1 MRLGRTSVVLSSQRK
16 DLAKLW
22 HTALV
27 CQPLLFYQNT
37 ADLRPRFRKKEFEML
52 DKGNIATDEGRFTP
66 HESECTARLYKRGGC
81 VCKAM
86 CCACQNGVRGFA
98 MKRFVLAAIVLAV
111 CAVGFAYNPPYGG
124 EEPFRLTNPEMMM
137 GAASASG
144 GPAFTVLPSS
154 ITYNPAIPAGQQH
167 ITADFSMT
175 LFLNCDEQGDSGL
188 SAEDYAKAQ
197 GDLVRALTNGT
208 ITSYEYEEQAS
219 DLADKYI
226 SGGYDDDGAGFGFQ
240 TGMIIPTEQVVLSFT
255 MNYMFSEMYGMY
267 LGNTFIMHGGASKEL
282 NEKLSVGANAYIGFG
297 SCFSIGTDA
306 GVLLKLDDMGRFKNP
321 RLGLALLNLGIS
333 SAVDSTVV
341 GIDDSKADY
350 YPAPLTS
357 RASFGATFFEKES
370 WTGAFSVDASI
381 PFFQNFITDAAIAFC
396 YNNFM
401 TLSASMQFNIRE
413 IAEGG
418 SDGLSWFSLGVSFK
432 LGGSKSGKST
442 EVTPSFATQCLY
454 SGILALS
461 GGVRLDMAPKG
472 SEAPAK
478 EE

>member
-1 MRLGRTSVVLSSQRK
+1 MISMNKTSKMHQMAYQNELGRFS
-16 DLAKLW
+16 
-22 HTALV
+22 
-27 CQPLLFYQNT
+27 
-37 ADLRPRFRKKEFEML
+37 
-52 DKGNIATDEGRFTP
+52 
-66 HESECTARLYKRGGC
+66 
-81 VCKAM
+81 
-86 CCACQNGVRGFA
+86 
-98 MKRFVLAAIVLAV
+98 MKRFVLAAILPAV
-111 CAVGFAYNPPYGG
+111 CAAVFAYNPPYGG
-124 EEPFRLTNPEMMM
+124 EEMFRLTNPEMMM

-154 ITYNPAIPAGQQH
+154 ITYNPAIPAGQDH

-175 LFLNCDEQGDSGL
+175 LFLNCDKQEYSTGN
-188 SAEDYAKAQ
+188 SAVDDALDAYSDTMNDYSTLMESL
-197 GDLVRALTNGT
+197 G
-208 ITSYEYEEQAS
+208 YS
-219 DLADKYI
+219 DLADTY
-226 SGGYDDDGAGFGFQ
+226 SDLADDYDFDDDDGAGFGFQ
-240 TGMIIPTEQVVLSFT
+240 TGVIIPTEQVVLSFT

-282 NEKLSVGANAYIGFG
+282 NEKLSVGVNAYIGFG

-306 GVLLKLDDMGRFKNP
+306 GVLFKLDDMERLKNP
-321 RLGLALLNLGIS
+321 RLGLSLLNIGIS
-333 SAVDSTVV
+333 SSDSAVV
-341 GIDDSKADY
+341 GIDEGSADY

-401 TLSASMQFNIRE
+401 TLSAAMQFNIRE

-472 SEAPAK
+472 SEVTETPP
-478 EE
+478 EEESDESR

>member
-1 MRLGRTSVVLSSQRK
+1 
-16 DLAKLW
+16 
-22 HTALV
+22 
-27 CQPLLFYQNT
+27 
-37 ADLRPRFRKKEFEML
+37 
-52 DKGNIATDEGRFTP
+52 
-66 HESECTARLYKRGGC
+66 
-81 VCKAM
+81 
-86 CCACQNGVRGFA
+86 

-111 CAVGFAYNPPYGG
+111 CATVFAYNPPYGG
-124 EEPFRLTNPEMMM
+124 EEIFRLTNPEMMM

-175 LFLNCDEQGDSGL
+175 LFLNCDKQDHEGKSAL
-188 SAEDYAKAQ
+188 SALKDYL
-197 GDLVRALTNGT
+197 G
-208 ITSYEYEEQAS
+208 
-219 DLADKYI
+219 DKYE
-226 SGGYDDDGAGFGFQ
+226 SQLKKYDLDELLDKYKDYLGDYGDGYDDDGAGFGFQ
-240 TGMIIPTEQVVLSFT
+240 TGVIIPTEQVVLSFT
-255 MNYMFSEMYGMY
+255 MTYLYSEMYGMY

-297 SCFSIGTDA
+297 SCFSIGTDV
-306 GVLLKLDDMGRFKNP
+306 GVLFKLDDMERLKNP
-321 RLGLALLNLGIS
+321 RLGLSLLNFGIS
-333 SAVDSTVV
+333 SAVDSAVV
-341 GIDDSKADY
+341 GIDGGKADY

-401 TLSASMQFNIRE
+401 TLSAAMQFNIRE

-461 GGVRLDMAPKG
+461 GGVRLDLGDKG
-472 SEAPAK
+472 SEATEK